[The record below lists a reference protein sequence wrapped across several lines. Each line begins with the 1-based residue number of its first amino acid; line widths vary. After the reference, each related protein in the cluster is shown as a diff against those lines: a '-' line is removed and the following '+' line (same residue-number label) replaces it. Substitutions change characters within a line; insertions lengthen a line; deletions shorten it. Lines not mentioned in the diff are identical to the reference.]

1 MRIASIVTMD
11 EQLTFNNIEI
21 ENVNNINELD
31 QAIADGKVLTV
42 IENSTK
48 YKLNSTYIIYYI
60 E

>member
-11 EQLTFNNIEI
+11 EQITFNNIEI